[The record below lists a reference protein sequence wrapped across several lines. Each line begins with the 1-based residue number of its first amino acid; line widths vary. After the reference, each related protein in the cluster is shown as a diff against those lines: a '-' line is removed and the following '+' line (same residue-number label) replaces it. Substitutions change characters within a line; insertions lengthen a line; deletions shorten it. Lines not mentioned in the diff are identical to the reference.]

1 MTGKRIAWAIIVAAA
16 GVVIL
21 VLLLMRAHRLRT
33 IAEAEAIPIEGAVI
47 RRDADPNKELPIS
60 EVAITA
66 SDGVRTATA
75 VSDAAG
81 YFHLVLQ
88 KGVLSDRPVTVAFR
102 HSNYEPLDLTVQTGR
117 LAIPKQLYVAAMVPV
132 PAKSVTRSSQPLIV
146 VSNIRVRYTIN
157 TRAETNIASEEKTFQ
172 VVNKGNVPCNHQSPC
187 SPDGKWK
194 ASVESAS
201 LDAGADNTFD
211 NVRASCIAG
220 PCPFTQIDSSGF
232 IHGGR
237 NIRVS
242 ALNWSDTATFLMEAE
257 VYHAA
262 IDSNVRE
269 LYPVIFGRT
278 LNFTLPPTQEGVS
291 LEAELDGAPMV
302 FPLGPDLNLSWA
314 TCTVRTGTDIEKT
327 TVYRCELKP
336 DYRF

>member
-1 MTGKRIAWAIIVAAA
+1 MTRKKIVWAMIAAA
-16 GVVIL
+16 AVVVIAL
-21 VLLLMRAHRLRT
+21 FLRAHWLKS
-33 IAEAEAIPIEGAVI
+33 IPVHRSITIEGAVMQH
-47 RRDADPNKELPIS
+47 DADTKKELPIAG
-60 EVAITA
+60 VAVTA
-66 SDGVRTATA
+66 SDGVKSATTQSEA
-75 VSDAAG
+75 SG
-81 YFHLVLQ
+81 YFKLVLQ
-88 KGVLSDRPVTVAFR
+88 KGVLSEKPVTVSFR
-102 HSNYEPLDLTVQTGR
+102 HPSYEPLDMNVQTRR
-117 LAIPKQLYVAAMVPV
+117 LETQDELYIAAMVPV
-132 PAKSVTRSSQPLIV
+132 PAAKTAAGPRRPGKV
-146 VSNIRVRYTIN
+146 VSNIRVRYTTN
-157 TRAETNIASEEKTFQ
+157 SRTETNVGSAVKTFQ

-220 PCPFTQIDSSGF
+220 PCPFTQIDSGGF

-262 IDSNVRE
+262 IISNVRE

-291 LEAELDGAPMV
+291 LEAEMDGSPVV